1 MGNKKTTT
9 LALSLFLLA
18 FYMLIIMY
26 LFFGV
31 LHIDLLE
38 NCFAGMLFQCIGF
51 LILCVLVLGQIV
63 ARPIKAGYF
72 APIVLITAFYTL
84 ILDVMNCLAIMLM
97 PTPLFFFLHLLLLF
111 VYCIVTVPMYLMG
124 RK

>member
-1 MGNKKTTT
+1 MGNKKTTAF
-9 LALSLFLLA
+9 ALSLFLLA
-18 FYMLIIMY
+18 FYILIIMY

-31 LHIDLLE
+31 LEINELE

-51 LILCVLVLGQIV
+51 LVLCVLVLGQIV
-63 ARPIKAGYF
+63 AKPIKAGYF
-72 APIVLITAFYTL
+72 APVVLITAFYTL
-84 ILDVMNCLAIMLM
+84 ILDLLNCWAIRLM
-97 PTPLFFFLHLLLLF
+97 PAPLFFFVHLLLLF

>member
-1 MGNKKTTT
+1 MGNKKTATF
-9 LALSLFLLA
+9 ALSLFLLV
-18 FYMLIIMY
+18 FYMLIILY

-31 LHIDLLE
+31 LHINLLE

-63 ARPIKAGYF
+63 AKPVKTGYF
-72 APIVLITAFYTL
+72 APIVMITVVYTL
-84 ILDVMNCLAIMLM
+84 ILDVLNCWAILLM
-97 PTPLFFFLHLLLLF
+97 PTALFFFVHLLLLF
-111 VYCIVTVPMYLMG
+111 AYCVVTVPMYLMG

>member
-9 LALSLFLLA
+9 LALSLFLLT